1 MLAKS
6 FILKKRSDF
15 EVVKD
20 KGRLYQSP
28 LFGMLVLSE
37 NVEETKF
44 GFLISKK
51 VSKRAV
57 DRNRIRRLTAEAVR
71 FNLKGIKKKI
81 WVVFLVKRKML
92 GLKQDE
98 VRLEVENMMKM
109 VGII

>member
-1 MLAKS
+1 MLTKTY
-6 FILKKRSDF
+6 ILKKRSDF

-28 LFGMLVLSE
+28 LFGMLVMSE

-57 DRNRIRRLTAEAVR
+57 DRNRIRRLMAEAVR
-71 FNLKGIKKKI
+71 FKINEIKKKV

-92 GLKQDE
+92 TVKQDE
-98 VRLEVENMMKM
+98 VKLEVENMMKM

>member
-1 MLAKS
+1 MLSKDN
-6 FILKKRSDF
+6 ILKKRADF

-51 VSKRAV
+51 ISKRAV
-57 DRNRIRRLTAEAVR
+57 DRNRIRRLMAEAVR
-71 FNLKGIKKKI
+71 FNLKGIKKKV

-92 GLKQDE
+92 GLKQAE

-109 VGII
+109 IGII